1 MGERKQMT
9 GDVSRRKTMSDD
21 DIKKSKKDLT
31 HNGTGGR
38 SRFKIQDSRFK
49 IQDSRFNAQP
59 DLRKSIAAKRHKR
72 RKRSRAEIEHSTFNA
87 QHPTADIQP
96 GTPCEGTRPTKK
108 G

>member
-38 SRFKIQDSRFK
+38 SRFKIQGLRFKIQDSRFK
-49 IQDSRFNAQP
+49 IQDS
-59 DLRKSIAAKRHKR
+59 
-72 RKRSRAEIEHSTFNA
+72 
-87 QHPTADIQP
+87 
-96 GTPCEGTRPTKK
+96 TPNQISANQ
-108 G
+108 

>member
-38 SRFKIQDSRFK
+38 SRFKIQDSRF
-49 IQDSRFNAQP
+49 NAQP

-72 RKRSRAEIEHSTFNA
+72 RKRSRAETEHSTFNA
-87 QHPTADIQP
+87 Q
-96 GTPCEGTRPTKK
+96 RPTPIEH
-108 G
+108 

>member
-1 MGERKQMT
+1 
-9 GDVSRRKTMSDD
+9 MSDD

-38 SRFKIQDSRFK
+38 SRFKIQDSRFKIQGLRFKIQDSRFK

-72 RKRSRAEIEHSTFNA
+72 RKRSRAETEHSTFNA

>member
-49 IQDSRFNAQP
+49 IQ
-59 DLRKSIAAKRHKR
+59 
-72 RKRSRAEIEHSTFNA
+72 
-87 QHPTADIQP
+87 
-96 GTPCEGTRPTKK
+96 RPTRSPQINSRKK
-108 G
+108 AQEAQKEQG